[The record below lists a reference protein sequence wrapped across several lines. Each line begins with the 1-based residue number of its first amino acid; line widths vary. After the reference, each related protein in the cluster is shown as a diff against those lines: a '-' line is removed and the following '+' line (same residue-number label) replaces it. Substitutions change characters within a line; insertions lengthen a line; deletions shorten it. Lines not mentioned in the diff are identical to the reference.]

1 MHICGIPICIGIR
14 SITFS
19 LLWRSISLYGSVILI
34 FNFLFS
40 YGSHHYKPELIVIRQ
55 RMFMQIEILPNVTKE
70 IEFQILYIYSANTII
85 TLYYTYCM
93 YVCIVFLHTIVV
105 YTFVLSSY
113 LLGCPQSVFHFI
125 RK

>member
-1 MHICGIPICIGIR
+1 ME
-14 SITFS
+14 FV
-19 LLWRSISLYGSVILI
+19 WNI
-34 FNFLFS
+34 FGFH
-40 YGSHHYKPELIVIRQ
+40 YYKPELIVIRQ
-55 RMFMQIEILPNVTKE
+55 RMFMQIEILPNITKE

-113 LLGCPQSVFHFI
+113 LLGCPQSFFRFI
-125 RK
+125 RKQYTHSVFLFYISLLNYART